1 MLKRYMN
8 IVPITYIN
16 MRKISKLLICLTIL
30 VFISFIFQINV
41 NAQAAEINKGKIY
54 SNATI
59 NDKFSPDSV
68 LILLDEETSYSDK
81 IYTVDD
87 FDNVKCSDVTD
98 LTEDKFTKKASEEM
112 IRSMMD
118 DLNKFRKVKKDVK
131 NLETI
136 PSNNEVQS
144 EEFKPTNI
152 INVVDNHEVEIVN
165 NIDKT

>member
-1 MLKRYMN
+1 MLE
-8 IVPITYIN
+8 VN

-68 LILLDEETSYSDK
+68 LILLDEEASYSDK

-98 LTEDKFTKKASEEM
+98 LTEDKFTKIMSSGEKS
-112 IRSMMD
+112 
-118 DLNKFRKVKKDVK
+118 KDSTYNRVLC
-131 NLETI
+131 LELSQRQGGRRNTKSALSYS
-136 PSNNEVQS
+136 PSISKRRGIQRYAL
-144 EEFKPTNI
+144 
-152 INVVDNHEVEIVN
+152 
-165 NIDKT
+165 